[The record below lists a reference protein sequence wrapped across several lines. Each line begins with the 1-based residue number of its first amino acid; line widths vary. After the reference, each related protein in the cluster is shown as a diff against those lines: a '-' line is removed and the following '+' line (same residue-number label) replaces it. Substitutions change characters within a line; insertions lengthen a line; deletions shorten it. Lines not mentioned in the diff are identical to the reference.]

1 MMRRQTIG
9 HASVGVRAGGGDDAR
24 HGATAAAQVKTTAGR
39 VEGTA
44 SADGRVRVF
53 KGIPFAAAPIGERRW
68 KAPAPVAPWT
78 DVKKTVA
85 FGPRCAQGRIFGD
98 MIFRDEMSEDCLY
111 LNVWT
116 PAAKAGEKLPVM
128 FWIHGGGFQAGSAS
142 EPRQDGEQLARKG
155 VVVVIGQPPARRV
168 RVSRAR
174 GADEGIGP
182 QRVGQLRPARSGG
195 RARSGC
201 TTTSRPL
208 AATRATSR
216 SSASRPG
223 RLR

>member
-1 MMRRQTIG
+1 
-9 HASVGVRAGGGDDAR
+9 
-24 HGATAAAQVKTTAGR
+24 
-39 VEGTA
+39 
-44 SADGRVRVF
+44 
-53 KGIPFAAAPIGERRW
+53 
-68 KAPAPVAPWT
+68 
-78 DVKKTVA
+78 
-85 FGPRCAQGRIFGD
+85 

-155 VVVVIGQPPARRV
+155 VVVVSPTIGSACSGS
-168 RVSRAR
+168 SRIAELTKESGR
-174 GADEGIGP
+174 NASGNYGLLDQIAALAVGA
-182 QRVGQLRPARSGG
+182 A
-195 RARSGC
+195 
-201 TTTSRPL
+201 TTSRPS

-216 SSASRPG
+216 SSASRRA